1 MAELICTLVSFKN
14 KEKDKK
20 RGGAMGCTR
29 PFVEQVYLGIVF
41 S

>member
-1 MAELICTLVSFKN
+1 MGELICTLGTFEN
-14 KEKDKK
+14 EEKDKK